1 MEYQKIT
8 MLENLPE
15 PSSNIGNPGSSIKQ
29 PRYIPSSE
37 MLPPTEHDKFKKFI
51 RVEHEPLP
59 EAGMA
64 VDVFYNN
71 GHDDRNQPPPQ
82 KNSQHYE
89 NNHVHKKTHPILKK
103 KKKYNCNTFSKHI
116 EQCSVCTKLYS
127 SDKNIYILFIIFL
140 LSICFLLF
148 KKILSV

>member
-37 MLPPTEHDKFKKFI
+37 MRPPTEHDKFKKFI

-64 VDVFYNN
+64 VDVFYNTG
-71 GHDDRNQPPPQ
+71 GHDDRIQPPPQ
-82 KNSQHYE
+82 INSQNSQNSQHYE
-89 NNHVHKKTHPILKK
+89 NNPVHRPPPILKK
-103 KKKYNCNTFSKHI
+103 KKKIKM
-116 EQCSVCTKLYS
+116 
-127 SDKNIYILFIIFL
+127 
-140 LSICFLLF
+140 
-148 KKILSV
+148 